1 MTRRLQTMMVATLL
15 AASASRTAAQDATP
29 NLTRPTSTVE
39 LGLLDVSRRSFKAGE
54 YSGLQ
59 DQGGVGIGHV
69 DLRGGAAYT
78 SDSALRWRVTGVDL
92 GVAGR
97 HVAADVGVQGKARLT
112 FVYDELLRNRS
123 DSYQSIFTGVGSSVL
138 TLPAG
143 WQVPIIAGAT
153 TANSVVTTPSAR
165 GLIPGIGAAPYID
178 LRTGSATQG
187 GVLAPTAAQTALVT
201 AAGTTDRGLFRDAA
215 LSTTR
220 TRFHV
225 AAAYQFTPQWGVE
238 AGYRPEHKDG
248 LKPLGAIS
256 RATGGDIAVIIPDV
270 VDSDDHQVDAA
281 VHFRGAKSFLQAG
294 YTGSFFTNHIGSMTF
309 QNWALGPTDALTT
322 TTMSSA
328 PSNTYG
334 QLTVTGGYHPSAT
347 THLTAHAAYARTTQN
362 DAFLTDSSTP
372 VVPVASL
379 QGLVVR
385 TAVDAKATTRLTRAL
400 QLTAAYK
407 FDDRD
412 NQTAVHTYQFM
423 DANQALAA
431 NPAFAAGTV
440 LATNV
445 GANRAYSQRQQQVTG
460 DLDWRLRAGQTL
472 RAGYAFDRI
481 GRACPG
487 SWTDCANVAT
497 TRDHAG
503 HADWR
508 LALGQDLTLRAGGA
522 YAVRRGDYNENAFLA
537 LVPMANVS
545 PLAATGGMTYA
556 QYLAA
561 NNLNGWGPAL
571 GFAVTTGNANV
582 FFPANS
588 ETHLSAY
595 AWENRIAELPG
606 MRRYDVADRTHAKGR
621 ASLDWQATEALS
633 LQVGVTAET
642 DDYLHSRYGLTDA
655 RNHGVSLDGTYAGE
669 TRTATLSYTFEDRR
683 STAAGNTLTNSTNA
697 TNVLGATGLSN
708 PTNCGGYTT
717 LQQRNNN
724 NKLDPCLDW
733 TSARTDRV
741 HTVLAGLTQ
750 KVGALDLTADAL
762 LSRARG
768 DHDFTGG
775 TWANNLLLG
784 AGAAPSNIAAVYIP
798 VQALP
803 AVTTDSAE
811 VRVHGTYAL
820 TSRMAVRLAYAY
832 LWMQS
837 DDYAYQ
843 GLQTGAATIINVLP
857 TNETAFTHGV
867 HVFGASYVF
876 RF

>member
-1 MTRRLQTMMVATLL
+1 MIALRSTLLLTLL
-15 AASASRTAAQDATP
+15 ATGATGAGAQDAPP

-59 DQGGVGIGHV
+59 EQGGVGIGHL

-97 HVAADVGVQGKARLT
+97 RVAADVGVQGKARLT

-123 DSYQSIFTGVGSSVL
+123 DSYQSIFTGVGSTVL
-138 TLPAG
+138 ALPST
-143 WQVPIIAGAT
+143 WLVPTIAGAT
-153 TANSVVTTPSAR
+153 AANSAVNTTSAR
-165 GLIPGIGAAPYID
+165 GLIPGIGTAPYID

-187 GVLAPTAAQTALVT
+187 GVIAPSAAQTALVT

-220 TRFHV
+220 TRFDV

-238 AGYRPEHKDG
+238 AAYRPEHKDG

-281 VHFRGAKSFLQAG
+281 VHFAGAKSFLQAG

-328 PSNTYG
+328 PSNTFG
-334 QLTVTGGYHPSAT
+334 QLTVTAGYHPSAA

-362 DAFLTDSSTP
+362 DAFLTDTSTP
-372 VVPVASL
+372 VVPVNSL
-379 QGLVVR
+379 EGLVVR
-385 TAVDAKATTRLTRAL
+385 TAVDAKATTRLSKAL

-407 FDDRD
+407 FDDRA

-423 DANQALAA
+423 DVNQPLAA
-431 NPAFAAGTV
+431 NPAFTAGTV

-445 GANRAYSQRQQQVTG
+445 GANRAYSQQQHRVTG
-460 DLDWRLRAGQTL
+460 DLDLRVRAGQTL
-472 RAGYAFDRI
+472 RAGYAFEQL

-487 SWTDCANVAT
+487 SWIDCANVAT

-508 LALGQDLTLRAGGA
+508 LTLGQAFTLRAGAA
-522 YAVRRGDYNENAFLA
+522 YAARRGDYNENAFLA

-545 PLAATGGMTYA
+545 PLAATGGMTYY
-556 QYLAA
+556 QYLVA

-571 GFAVTTGNANV
+571 GFTVTTGNANV

-588 ETHLSAY
+588 EAHLATY

-606 MRRYDVADRTHAKGR
+606 MRRYDVANRDYAKFR
-621 ASLDWQATEALS
+621 SSLDWQATDALA
-633 LQVGVTAET
+633 LQVGVTT
-642 DDYLHSRYGLTDA
+642 DTTDYPDSRYGMTDA
-655 RNHGVSLDGTYAGE
+655 RNHSVSLDGTYAGE
-669 TRTATLSYTFEDRR
+669 TRTATLSYTFEDRQ
-683 STAAGNTLTNSTNA
+683 STAAGNTITNSTNA
-697 TNVLGATGLSN
+697 TNVLGLIGLSN
-708 PTNCGGYTT
+708 PTGCGGYTT

-741 HTVLAGLTQ
+741 HTVAAGLTQ
-750 KVGALDLTADAL
+750 KAGGVDLTGSVL
-762 LSRARG
+762 LSRARA
-768 DHDFTGG
+768 DHGFTGG
-775 TWANNLLLG
+775 TWANNILIG
-784 AGAAPSNIAAVYIP
+784 PGAAPTTIAATYIP

-803 AVTTDSAE
+803 TVTTDAAE
-811 VRVHGTYAL
+811 LRLNGTYAL
-820 TSRMAVRLAYAY
+820 TARMAVRLGYAY

-837 DDYAYQ
+837 DDYAYE
-843 GLQTGAATIINVLP
+843 GLQTGATTIINVLP
-857 TNETAFTHGV
+857 TNETAFNHGV
-867 HVFGASYVF
+867 HIFGASYIF